1 MPETWLIL
9 FSDLN
14 RDTATKLGTCFLQ
27 SPKFIIKKLSEEK
40 LYRAVRAI
48 KGKGVK
54 WNYLNAMISL
64 LLLTNK
70 LITTNSWA
78 ICCLAFYNTHHEGI
92 LICESLWICVTRKT
106 YSIIC
111 WTGKLGPSYI
121 YICIRQDFWQ
131 HAHTRP
137 WHDVWAIARAHAVT
151 RANQEKGGL
160 GGRWKACSKVKLCGL
175 ILPAPNSK

>member
-40 LYRAVRAI
+40 LYRAVRVI

-92 LICESLWICVTRKT
+92 LICESLDKENIFNYLLNRKT
-106 YSIIC
+106 RTFIYLHLYQTRLLTTRTYQALAWCVGDSPC
-111 WTGKLGPSYI
+111 PCCHSCKSRKRRLRWAMKSLLKGK
-121 YICIRQDFWQ
+121 
-131 HAHTRP
+131 AA
-137 WHDVWAIARAHAVT
+137 WADIACT
-151 RANQEKGGL
+151 KF
-160 GGRWKACSKVKLCGL
+160 
-175 ILPAPNSK
+175 